1 MEFPASGIEGTLLV
15 LLRFHGINQRST
27 FVIDA
32 VGENLLA
39 GSPSQSRVFVQI
51 PNDLAEKKI
60 LLRIPAAA

>member
-1 MEFPASGIEGTLLV
+1 LV

-32 VGENLLA
+32 VGENLLD